1 MPDPTPP
8 PVPVGEGD
16 ERRARDY
23 RALLKI
29 LLDERD
35 LGSAVVALA
44 DFVAAVRSERDAELP
59 RWKDRPDRDGWWL
72 QAGRATKSRW
82 VHLKWFGVRGLD
94 ATALSPSPYSP
105 LDSDRWFGPIVI
117 TPDGGRKT

>member
-1 MPDPTPP
+1 MPNPTPP
-8 PVPVGEGD
+8 PVPVDEGD
-16 ERRARDY
+16 ERKARDY

-59 RWKDRPDRDGWWL
+59 GWKDRPDALGLWVCLLR
-72 QAGRATKSRW
+72 AGGTFVVMCEHSFD
-82 VHLKWFGVRGLD
+82 VHVGPG
-94 ATALSPSPYSP
+94 
-105 LDSDRWFGPIVI
+105 DRWFGPVVI
-117 TPDGGRKT
+117 TPDGGRAK